1 MAATGTAPM
10 GAPVAPSDLGPVASA
25 RAKPAMRPGIAK
37 GEGKVKTNFAYPID
51 ATVKRGYSGY
61 IPPQRGTTDD

>member
-1 MAATGTAPM
+1 MGATGMAPR
-10 GAPVAPSDLGPVASA
+10 AERLAQSDLGPVASA
-25 RAKPAMRPGIAK
+25 RAKPAMRPGIAR